1 MAKREEANITKV
13 AWSILSV
20 KIGVMVALSIS
31 DANTQKATI
40 GLLLGCPGANEV
52 KLENEC
58 IQFLK
63 TKEF

>member
-1 MAKREEANITKV
+1 MAKREEPNITKV

-31 DANTQKATI
+31 DANTQKATF
-40 GLLLGCPGANEV
+40 GLLLGCTGANEV

-58 IQFLK
+58 IRFLK